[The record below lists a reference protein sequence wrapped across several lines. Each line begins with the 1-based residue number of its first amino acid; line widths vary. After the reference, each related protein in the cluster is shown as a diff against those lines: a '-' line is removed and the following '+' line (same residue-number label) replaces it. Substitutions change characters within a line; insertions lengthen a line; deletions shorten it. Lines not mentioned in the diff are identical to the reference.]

1 MIITVS
7 GPHGTGKSTYASQIA
22 RALGIRHLSAGVVF
36 RRLAREKEISLEEF
50 GQIALKDPSIDK
62 LVDER
67 TLQEAD
73 RGDVVLDGQLTGWV
87 LKGKADLRI
96 YLTAPETIR
105 LERIAKR
112 DKVSLKQAK
121 AETSIRE
128 AVQRERYMKHYGFRV
143 DDRSIYHL
151 IFDTSLGSIED
162 TAKVLI
168 AAARTVKNAEK
179 LKVRT
184 KKP

>member
-1 MIITVS
+1 M
-7 GPHGTGKSTYASQIA
+7 
-22 RALGIRHLSAGVVF
+22 RHLSAGVVF
-36 RRLAREKEISLEEF
+36 RGLAREKKISLEEF
-50 GQIALKDPSIDK
+50 GQMALKDPSIDK

-67 TLQEAD
+67 TVQEAD

-87 LKGKADLRI
+87 LRDKADLRI
-96 YLTAPETIR
+96 YLTAPESVR

-112 DKVSLKQAK
+112 DKISLKQAK
-121 AETSIRE
+121 VQTRVRE

-151 IFDTSLGSIED
+151 IFDTSLGSKGD

-168 AAARTVKNAEK
+168 AAARTVKNAERP
-179 LKVRT
+179 KVRT

>member
-7 GPHGTGKSTYASQIA
+7 GPHGTGKSTYASRIA
-22 RALGIRHLSAGVVF
+22 GALGIRHLSAGVVF

-50 GQIALKDPSIDK
+50 GHMALKDPSIDK

-67 TLQEAD
+67 TVQEAR
-73 RGDVVLDGQLTGWV
+73 RGNVVLDGQLTGWV
-87 LKGKADLRI
+87 LKDRADLRI
-96 YLTAPETIR
+96 YLTAPESVR
-105 LERIAKR
+105 LERIARR
-112 DKVSLKQAK
+112 DKISLRQAK
-121 AETSIRE
+121 AATRVRE
-128 AVQRERYMKHYGFRV
+128 AVQRQRYMRHYRFRV

-151 IFDTSLGSIED
+151 IFDTSLGSIGD

-168 AAARTVKNAEK
+168 AAAQTVKNAERGDVK
-179 LKVRT
+179 

>member
-7 GPHGTGKSTYASQIA
+7 GPHGTGKSTYASRIA
-22 RALGIRHLSAGVVF
+22 TALGIRHLSAGVVF

-50 GQIALKDPSIDK
+50 GQMALKDPSIDK

-67 TLQEAD
+67 TVQEAH
-73 RGDVVLDGQLTGWV
+73 RGNVVLDGQLTGWV
-87 LKGKADLRI
+87 LKDRADLRI
-96 YLTAPETIR
+96 CLTAPETIR
-105 LERIAKR
+105 LQRIAKR
-112 DKVSLKQAK
+112 DKISLKQAK
-121 AETSIRE
+121 EETRVRE
-128 AVQRERYMKHYGFRV
+128 AVQRRRYMKHYGFRV

-151 IFDTSLGSIED
+151 IFDTSLGSIGD

-179 LKVRT
+179 GRVR